1 MLYQIESVI
10 AIADIT
16 YQSHLCY
23 PAHPFFVQ
31 L

>member
-10 AIADIT
+10 AIADTT

-23 PAHPFFVQ
+23 HAHPFFVQ
-31 L
+31 